1 MLRVYLIITILL
13 GIQNI
18 MFAQKTWSLLDC
30 ISYAEEN
37 NLNIK
42 NKRIENDIKQIG
54 VKQAKNSRLPDIN
67 GYVNA
72 YSNFGQSQ
80 DVFGNTQRNDNLNNS
95 MGVASEITIFNKGKL
110 KKQIERSKIDV
121 RLSEFDVK
129 IENRNLIIEV
139 IQEYLNVLLN
149 KEIVKMTEA
158 AVSYSSRQFEKAV
171 ITTKAGS
178 TALTVQYE
186 AQANLAREK
195 QKLES
200 SRIDVKRSLMQL
212 AQLLQLNDYTSFEI
226 QNSEVSETEI
236 NAMIYNREHLLEK
249 SYRVQPSLLKY
260 TDLIKGVEYDTELL
274 RTQYYPTVSGRATLG
289 TTNFS
294 AIGAGQHFNFFR
306 QTKDNF
312 AQQIALTI
320 NIPIYN
326 RRKTELQIKQNDFL
340 KNQMLNQQK
349 LEKENIRIEVES
361 AYFDWL
367 SNYQKYLAA
376 KEVVSS
382 SKIALEYTEKSY
394 EAGRSTIYD
403 LNNSRNNYLQSQS
416 DLISSKYSCYFNKK
430 LLNYYI
436 SETVN

>member
-1 MLRVYLIITILL
+1 MQKICCVVIVLL
-13 GIQNI
+13 GCNI
-18 MFAQKTWSLLDC
+18 TLIAQKKWSLSAC
-30 ISYAEEN
+30 IAHAEKN
-37 NLNIK
+37 NLVIK
-42 NKRIENDIKQIG
+42 NKKIEGEIKEISIT
-54 VKQAKNSRLPDIN
+54 QAQKSRLPDMN

-95 MGVASEITIFNKGKL
+95 MGVASQFTIYNNGKL
-110 KKQIERSKIDV
+110 KNQVARSKVDLKLAEYDI
-121 RLSEFDVK
+121 R
-129 IENRNLIIEV
+129 IENRNLVIDI

-149 KEIVKMTEA
+149 REVVSMMDG
-158 AVSYSSRQFEKAV
+158 AVAYAGNQYEKASV
-171 ITTKAGS
+171 TTKAGS

-200 SRIDVKRSLMQL
+200 AKIDVKRSLMQL
-212 AQLLQLNDYTSFEI
+212 GQLLQLNDYTDFEI
-226 QNSEVSETEI
+226 QNEEVDELKI
-236 NAMIYNREHLLEK
+236 NMLMMSRQQLLEQ
-249 SYRVQPSLLKY
+249 SYRIQPSLLKY
-260 TDLIKGVEYDTELL
+260 DELIKGLDYDEKLL
-274 RTQYYPTVSGRATLG
+274 RVQYYPTVSGRATLG

-306 QTKDNF
+306 QTKENF
-312 AQQIALTI
+312 AQQISLTI

-326 RRKTELQIKQNDFL
+326 KEKTNLQIRQNGFV
-340 KNQMLNQQK
+340 KSQMLNQQN
-349 LEKENIRIEVES
+349 LEKQNIRIEVEN

-376 KEVVSS
+376 KEVVNS
-382 SKIALEYTEKSY
+382 SKIALAYTEKSY

-416 DLISSKYSCYFNKK
+416 DLISSKYSCYYHQK
-430 LLNYYI
+430 LLKYYV
-436 SETVN
+436 SETVE